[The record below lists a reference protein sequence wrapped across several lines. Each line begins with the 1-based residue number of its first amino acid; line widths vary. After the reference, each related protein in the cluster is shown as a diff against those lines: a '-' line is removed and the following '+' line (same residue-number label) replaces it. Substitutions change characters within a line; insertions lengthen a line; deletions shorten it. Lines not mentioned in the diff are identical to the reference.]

1 MVSTPYTRGR
11 SREYAALKML
21 REEGWLCSRTAK
33 SHSPVDIF
41 AGKGGRVVLIQVK
54 SGSAKL
60 TKEEAEELRTW
71 ADAFGGEAEV
81 WFFKKGGKVVKVKA

>member
-1 MVSTPYTRGR
+1 MVSTPYSRGR

-21 REEGWLCSRTAK
+21 RDEGWLCSRSAK

-41 AGKGGRVVLIQVK
+41 AGKGGRLILIQVK

-60 TKEEAEELRTW
+60 TKDELMELKAWAE
-71 ADAFGGEAEV
+71 AFGGEAEV
-81 WFFKKGGKVVKVKA
+81 WFFKKGGIVVRKKA